1 MSWSTRA
8 IIWLIAVGLCLP
20 VGSGL
25 AGVSSRAQAA
35 QVGNL
40 PPLPPVPPLPP
51 LPPLPA
57 PPVFS
62 GFGERTRVN
71 SQRKLADGTWL
82 HFKVR
87 GRVALTDD
95 ERDVESLSPN
105 GYFEIA
111 NTSGRWFSRSGWR
124 YRVRANGN
132 GTLSRRFDVDGDTRP
147 LDAEG
152 RRWVAEAIE
161 RQLIES
167 GFNAATRVARI
178 LAAEGPEGV
187 LQVASTLSSDFVKSV
202 YLVQLLR
209 QTAPDAAAPD
219 AAEDAAAEQVALL
232 PAYLEVLRSMD
243 SDFEKAR
250 VLLALISRGEP
261 TPALQRAVA
270 EVTLQIDSDFEK
282 SRVLG
287 HLVEGAG
294 LDASA
299 AAAFFVAVNRFDSD
313 FERRRVLSRL
323 ASRRG
328 LSSAI
333 VLGIVR
339 ATVSMDSDFDK
350 AQVLL
355 HVIANQTI
363 APDARPALLGAAQ
376 GIDSDHHRGLVLSAM
391 FDSGT
396 LR

>member
-1 MSWSTRA
+1 MSWRTRA
-8 IIWLIAVGLCLP
+8 TVWLLAVALFLP
-20 VGSGL
+20 AGSGL
-25 AGVSSRAQAA
+25 TGISSRVHALQL
-35 QVGNL
+35 GNLPPL

-51 LPPLPA
+51 LPPLPE
-57 PPVFS
+57 PPAFS
-62 GFGERTRVN
+62 WFGERARIN

-82 HFKVR
+82 RLKLR
-87 GRVALTDD
+87 GRVELTDD
-95 ERDVESLSPN
+95 ERDVESLSPG

-124 YRVRANGN
+124 YRVRADGD

-152 RRWVAEAIE
+152 RRWVSEAIE

-167 GFNAATRVARI
+167 GFNAAQRVARI
-178 LAAEGPEGV
+178 LAADGPEGV
-187 LQVASTLSSDFVKSV
+187 LQVASALSSDFVKSV
-202 YLVQLLR
+202 YMVQLLR
-209 QTAPDAAAPD
+209 QTTPDAAAAQD
-219 AAEDAAAEQVALL
+219 ALL
-232 PAYLEVLRSMD
+232 PAYVEVLRSMD

-250 VLLALISRGEP
+250 VLLALISESEP
-261 TPALQRAVA
+261 TPALQRAIA

-287 HLVEGAG
+287 HLIEAAA

-299 AAAFFVAVNRFDSD
+299 IDAFFVAVNRFESD

-323 ASRRG
+323 ASQRG
-328 LSSAI
+328 LTGAA

-355 HVIANQTI
+355 QLIANQTI

-376 GIDSDHHRGLVLSAM
+376 QIDSDHHRGLVLSAM
-391 FDSGT
+391 LDRGT